1 MNKRFPRKR
10 VKMRILGN
18 KRLVSSK
25 CDISGK
31 NFYQNESTSIIK
43 VRVVE
48 GLVSLL
54 WIDVTES
61 RQLNFNLA
69 IKLTLNV

>member
-1 MNKRFPRKR
+1 MKAEEADWT
-10 VKMRILGN
+10 GDEQE
-18 KRLVSSK
+18 VSEEESE
-25 CDISGK
+25 
-31 NFYQNESTSIIK
+31 NESTSIIK